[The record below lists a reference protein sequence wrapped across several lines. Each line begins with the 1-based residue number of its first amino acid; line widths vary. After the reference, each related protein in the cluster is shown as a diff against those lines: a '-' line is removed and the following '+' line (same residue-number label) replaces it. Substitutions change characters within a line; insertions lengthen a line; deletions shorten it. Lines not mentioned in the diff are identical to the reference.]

1 MIHKTAEVSDKAKIG
16 KNVSVWQLTRIREG
30 VQIGNDCIIGANVY
44 IDHNVK
50 IGSKVK
56 IQNNVLIYW
65 GTEIEDEVFIGPN
78 VCITNDRYPRAATPN
93 GKLKNKSD
101 WKVGQVIIKKGASL
115 GAGSI
120 VVCPNKIGSYA
131 MIGAGSVVTKPVQDY
146 ALLLGNPAKSVGFV
160 CKFGH
165 KGEVVATD
173 LKKTKFYCSKCRKNY
188 ISKNESISEN

>member
-1 MIHKTAEVSDKAKIG
+1 MIHKSAEISDKTKIG
-16 KNVSVWQLTRIREG
+16 KNVSIWHLTRIREG
-30 VQIGNDCIIGANVY
+30 VKIGNDCIIGANVY

-50 IGSKVK
+50 IGSRVK

-78 VCITNDRYPRAATPN
+78 VCITNDRYPRAVTPT

-101 WKVGQVIIKKGASL
+101 WKVGHVIIKKGASL

-146 ALLLGNPAKSVGFV
+146 ALVLGNPAKLYGFV
-160 CKFGH
+160 CESAHHLEKTT
-165 KGEVVATD
+165 KDKYYCKTC
-173 LKKTKFYCSKCRKNY
+173 KKHYL
-188 ISKNESISEN
+188 IKNEK